1 MSIPQLALLSLRQ
14 GRRICNS
21 PPDPAARQL
30 PAGKMNQN
38 RQESALV
45 IPGGLT
51 RSAGNHP
58 CWAGPDSD
66 MTPELNIHNML
77 TASANCRAYSAV
89 AIGRGYLDRRPQ
101 GPHLINKRKGCLSR
115 QQTGMTSATRESNG
129 RPGVEILDG
138 MLTNSTNG
146 LCEAV
151 LGEVWC
157 PCISYSATSK
167 TRLEILPAVAVMCI
181 CGHDY
186 SWHGARRAGQ
196 LEYSTRSRQPV
207 HAEPETGHPVPLIPA
222 QGK

>member
-1 MSIPQLALLSLRQ
+1 ML
-14 GRRICNS
+14 GRAGFRYDARAQYSQHVNCV
-21 PPDPAARQL
+21 RQL
-30 PAGKMNQN
+30 SSVLCCRDRARVSGSTTAG
-38 RQESALV
+38 R
-45 IPGGLT
+45 
-51 RSAGNHP
+51 
-58 CWAGPDSD
+58 
-66 MTPELNIHNML
+66 
-77 TASANCRAYSAV
+77 
-89 AIGRGYLDRRPQ
+89 
-101 GPHLINKRKGCLSR
+101 HLINKRKGCLSR
-115 QQTGMTSATRESNG
+115 QQTGMTSAKRESNS

-138 MLTNSTNG
+138 MLTNSTHG

-167 TRLEILPAVAVMCI
+167 TRLEILPAVAPMCI

-207 HAEPETGHPVPLIPA
+207 HSEPETGHPVPLIPA